1 MKLPYLFEYNT
12 HSYITRTLNF
22 WMKKLLRHVAV
33 TKYLLITY
41 GTLVKQTASISTI
54 PKWNLQFKTGF
65 IIRFTKQLFELF
77 LSYVYISVQKR
88 NNNKACWWKKSCIT
102 RTLNFWL
109 KFRTKFCALHSNKYG
124 DCFRIVFIQKRC
136 CLNICLVGRLLFF
149 ALTGEHLAFV
159 FFTLS
164 STGGVQRI
172 VWLSKFLTSRHV
184 QMLRI
189 LFYISQRN
197 LMNRAEGLVFSLIV
211 SG

>member
-1 MKLPYLFEYNT
+1 MSK
-12 HSYITRTLNF
+12 
-22 WMKKLLRHVAV
+22 
-33 TKYLLITY
+33 
-41 GTLVKQTASISTI
+41 
-54 PKWNLQFKTGF
+54 
-65 IIRFTKQLFELF
+65 
-77 LSYVYISVQKR
+77 KR
-88 NNNKACWWKKSCIT
+88 NNYKAYWWKKSCIT

-124 DCFRIVFIQKRC
+124 NCFRIVFIQKRC

-149 ALTGEHLAFV
+149 ALTGQHLAFV

-189 LFYISQRN
+189 AILCDIVHIAICTNIYVQIYMYKYVQIYTLYVQSLYVQIKQYCTYRREIRWLGQRVWC
-197 LMNRAEGLVFSLIV
+197 LVQFFQVRDCLRKRNIV
-211 SG
+211 EI